1 MSTLISRI
9 DALHSKVD
17 HDFSQR
23 PFILRLHD
31 QNSLSSIEDLE
42 KTHLIIIHLGYGD
55 ITPMSGIGK
64 FFSSGLMVLGA
75 LIMTIPVLGIIIK
88 FFDLLLV
95 IKEEENEEHA
105 RMMSEAKN
113 DVAIAM
119 VVTL

>member
-1 MSTLISRI
+1 
-9 DALHSKVD
+9 
-17 HDFSQR
+17 
-23 PFILRLHD
+23 
-31 QNSLSSIEDLE
+31 
-42 KTHLIIIHLGYGD
+42 
-55 ITPMSGIGK
+55 MSGIGK